1 MSGEYQCTGDD
12 YEDLYAAG
20 GIDMSENILKVDKC
34 LIRAMMVDWMSQSR
48 QEVASSIME
57 KYVMPTEEL
66 SNHMI
71 DLQQQSKIFSIL
83 AVFEEQYKSKSL
95 SEKFPNWRKEYL
107 IRKMKLK
114 ILKAI

>member
-1 MSGEYQCTGDD
+1 MVAFNANNLASFQTAQTLWCQGNTNVPVMIMK
-12 YEDLYAAG
+12 DLYAAG

-83 AVFEEQYKSKSL
+83 ARF
-95 SEKFPNWRKEYL
+95 
-107 IRKMKLK
+107 
-114 ILKAI
+114 